1 MSEPLDINDTA
12 LCEAL
17 LIMGDEKAVAWA
29 WIKAYALNLKQEIDE
44 FLDNSDYEETCI
56 SNRIDDEH
64 DLMSLAD
71 SHQKGN
77 WGEYL
82 IVGGLFEGEHV
93 DPTFWDKYAIVR
105 DIPRDQVEEAGLF
118 SCSC

>member
-17 LIMGDEKAVAWA
+17 LIMGDEKALAWA

-44 FLDNSDYEETCI
+44 YLGDDDNGHEYV
-56 SNRIDDEH
+56 SNRIEDEH
-64 DLMSLAD
+64 DLMELAD
-71 SHQKGN
+71 SHQNG
-77 WGEYL
+77 GYGDYL
-82 IVGGLFEGEHV
+82 TVGGLFEGERV

-105 DIPRDQVEEAGLF
+105 DIPRDQIEESGLF

>member
-29 WIKAYALNLKQEIDE
+29 WIQAYALNLKQQIDE
-44 FLDNSDYEETCI
+44 YVDSDEDGGYV
-56 SNRIDDEH
+56 SNRIESAE
-64 DLMSLAD
+64 DLMNIAN
-71 SHQKGN
+71 SHQRGG
-77 WGEYL
+77 WGDY
-82 IVGGLFEGEHV
+82 VCAGGLFEGERV

-105 DIPRDQVEEAGLF
+105 DIPRDQVEASGLF
-118 SCSC
+118 TCSC

>member
-12 LCEAL
+12 LCESL

-29 WIKAYALNLKQEIDE
+29 WIQAYALNLKQQIDE
-44 FLDNSDYEETCI
+44 YLSDDDRDYEYV
-56 SNRIDDEH
+56 SNRIESAE
-64 DLMSLAD
+64 DLMDLAD
-71 SHQKGN
+71 SHQGGQ

-82 IVGGLFEGEHV
+82 TVGGLFEGNRV

-105 DIPRDQVEEAGLF
+105 GIPRDQIEESGLF